1 MKKISTFILTIILL
15 FNYKLANSQDWLIKP
30 ISQKAHV
37 KIEGNTIELNN
48 GLVKRRFVI
57 GQNLACFDYV
67 NLSNNQ
73 QLIRAIKP
81 EARLKIDGKEYNIG
95 GLIGQTEQAYLQND
109 W

>member
-15 FNYKLANSQDWLIKP
+15 FNYKLANAQDWLIKP

-48 GLVKRRFVI
+48 GLVKRRFVV

-73 QLIRAIKP
+73 QLPFQKFHFALSLLP
-81 EARLKIDGKEYNIG
+81 WDLFE
-95 GLIGQTEQAYLQND
+95 QTNKCI
-109 W
+109 